1 MNWHS
6 VAGYESLRILILGG
20 TSSWRAILSVELIK
34 VTDKYSTVFI
44 AVSRTS

>member
-6 VAGYESLRILILGG
+6 VAGCESLRISIGG
-20 TSSWRAILSVELIK
+20 SWRAILSVELIK
-34 VTDKYSTVFI
+34 VVTDKYSTVFI

>member
-20 TSSWRAILSVELIK
+20 SWRAILSVELIK

>member
-6 VAGYESLRILILGG
+6 VAGYESLRILIG
-20 TSSWRAILSVELIK
+20 SSWRAILSVELIK

>member
-6 VAGYESLRILILGG
+6 VAGYESLRILIGG
-20 TSSWRAILSVELIK
+20 SWRAILSVELIK